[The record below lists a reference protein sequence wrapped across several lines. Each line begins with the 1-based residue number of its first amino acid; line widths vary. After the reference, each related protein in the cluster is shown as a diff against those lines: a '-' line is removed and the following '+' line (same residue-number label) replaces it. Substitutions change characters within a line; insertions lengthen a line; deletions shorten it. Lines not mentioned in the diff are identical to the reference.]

1 MAPKRYV
8 LDTSALLTLIESEEG
23 ANRVE
28 AILREEGVLLPCLTL
43 LEVHYITR
51 QEKGQGEA
59 DRRYAFLKHL
69 SCEIL
74 WELDEPTL
82 LTAARFKAGHKVSL
96 ANSVI
101 AAMAHRHQATLVH
114 KDPEFEALQEE
125 LDLEALPYK
134 GR

>member
-28 AILREEGVLLPCLTL
+28 AVLRQEEVLLPCLTL

-51 QEKGQGEA
+51 QERGQGEA
-59 DRRYAFLKHL
+59 DRRYALLKQL

-96 ANSVI
+96 ADAVI
-101 AAMAHRHQATLVH
+101 AAVAHRNQATLVH
-114 KDPEFEALQEE
+114 KDPEYEALQEE